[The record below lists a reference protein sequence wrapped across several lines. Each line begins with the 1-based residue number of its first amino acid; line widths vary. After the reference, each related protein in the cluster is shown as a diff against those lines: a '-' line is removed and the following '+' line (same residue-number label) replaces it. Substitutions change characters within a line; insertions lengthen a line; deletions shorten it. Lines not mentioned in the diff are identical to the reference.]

1 MRKLFIAASMGAL
14 MCMTACTQKNGYT
27 ITGTGERLHD
37 GDSIFLNEIVEN
49 DFKRIDSTVVKDG
62 KFEFTGNADSI
73 EGMRFITDGKEGG
86 VLAQIFIENGKI
98 EVKLEKEDFRVSGTK
113 ANDALQAF
121 SDMQKVETEKMMAL
135 YKKMDADTTL
145 TEEETAKITD
155 ELKAIDSVMN
165 VKVLE
170 AVEANIDNAF
180 GIQLLESVSFAYD
193 AEKLLPILEKVP
205 EKYSKKESI
214 VRIKEDLN
222 KKMQLAVGKNMP
234 DITMNTPEGTPLSLG
249 EVVAK
254 NKYTLVDFWAS
265 WCGPCRQEM
274 PHVVKAYAAYRA
286 KGFEVLGVSLDENA
300 EDWKKAIK
308 DLGMAW
314 PQMSDLKGWKSAASE
329 VYAIRSIP
337 STFLVDQNG
346 VIVARDLRGDALEKK
361 LAELLK

>member
-1 MRKLFIAASMGAL
+1 
-14 MCMTACTQKNGYT
+14 
-27 ITGTGERLHD
+27 
-37 GDSIFLNEIVEN
+37 
-49 DFKRIDSTVVKDG
+49 
-62 KFEFTGNADSI
+62 
-73 EGMRFITDGKEGG
+73 
-86 VLAQIFIENGKI
+86 
-98 EVKLEKEDFRVSGTK
+98 
-113 ANDALQAF
+113 
-121 SDMQKVETEKMMAL
+121 MAL

-165 VKVLE
+165 VKVLK